1 MPANPLQLVG
11 TLFAALLGL
20 AFGSFLNVVLT
31 RYPAGESLASPR
43 SHCRNCD
50 HTLSWWE
57 NIPILSWI
65 ILRGRCRNCQTR
77 IGLRYPLVELTI
89 AIFWTAIWLKFSP
102 PLFSD
107 LATALAA
114 EPLAATILKLTGLAI
129 LCWLLT
135 ALAILDAEYF
145 WLPDWFT
152 LSGVVLGILSKVL
165 IARAST
171 SGHHPFDWLGEVW
184 PAFVETLAPAA
195 IVLVIRL
202 AYWLVRRKEG
212 MGLGDA
218 KLMAMLGA
226 WLGLIGALECFAVAI
241 LSATFAALVWLAILV
256 TRRQASQ
263 WKSMPLP
270 LGTFLCIA
278 ALSEVFYP
286 DWPWTLW
293 TQYFP
298 L

>member
-1 MPANPLQLVG
+1 MPTNPLQLVG
-11 TLFAALLGL
+11 TVIAALLGL

-31 RYPAGESLASPR
+31 RYPEGESLATPR

-65 ILRGRCRNCQTR
+65 ILRSRCRNCQTR

-107 LATALAA
+107 LTTALPT
-114 EPLAATILKLTGLAI
+114 EPLTATILKLAGQAL
-129 LCWLLT
+129 LCWLLA

-171 SGHHPFDWLGEVW
+171 SGHHPFDWLGEAW
-184 PAFVETLAPAA
+184 PAFVEALAPAA

-226 WLGLIGALECFAVAI
+226 WLGLIGALECFAIAI
-241 LSATFAALVWLAILV
+241 LGATAAALVWLVILV

-263 WKSMPLP
+263 WRSMPLP

-293 TQYFP
+293 TQHFP